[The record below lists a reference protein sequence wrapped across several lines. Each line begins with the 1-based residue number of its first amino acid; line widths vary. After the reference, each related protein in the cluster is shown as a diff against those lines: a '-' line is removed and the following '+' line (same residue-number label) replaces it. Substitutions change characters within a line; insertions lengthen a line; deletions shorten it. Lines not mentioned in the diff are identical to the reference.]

1 MMPGQVRRLAQR
13 GGKMPSSKRKSV
25 PGRCSL
31 PSDFAHVTAAQRML
45 MGAMAGLPMF
55 GQPVSLGQLSNPL
68 AITYGNDPAPSAS
81 ARASTVAESVV
92 RA

>member
-1 MMPGQVRRLAQR
+1 MPT
-13 GGKMPSSKRKSV
+13 SKRKSV

-31 PSDFAHVTAAQRML
+31 PNDFAHVTAAQRML

-55 GQPVSLGQLSNPL
+55 GQPVSLGQLSSQDPL
-68 AITYGNDPAPSAS
+68 AITYGTPSAS
-81 ARASTVAESVV
+81 ARASTAADSQL

>member
-1 MMPGQVRRLAQR
+1 
-13 GGKMPSSKRKSV
+13 MPSSKRKSV

-31 PSDFAHVTAAQRML
+31 PSDFSHVTAAQRML
-45 MGAMAGLPMF
+45 MASMAGLNPMF

-68 AITYGNDPAPSAS
+68 AITYGNQGEPSAS